1 MSRNK
6 EYIKNTILL
15 FIGKFSTQFM
25 SLLLLPLFTHF
36 LIKEDYGYIDLMQTY
51 ISLLF
56 PILTLRI
63 DSAAFRFLIE
73 ARENEKKKKQII
85 SSLLIILFY
94 AIVITLIIDIIVN
107 LYISINYNIYIVTN
121 IISIMVS
128 NLLLQ
133 ILRGFGKNKQ
143 YSIASIITG
152 SFNLITNVLLIIVFN
167 FGANS
172 ILIASIISN
181 IACALYIFVIAKIY
195 KYVTPKS
202 VKKEEIKKII
212 KYSIPMIPNHL
223 SWWVVNVSDRT
234 IISYFLGAAINGI
247 YTVSCKFSNILN
259 SVFSIFNMSWQ
270 ESASLHIDDEDKDKF
285 FTGIVNKLLLL
296 FCDISILIL
305 VFIPIFFDIA
315 IGKSYIDSYQYI
327 PILLYSNI
335 WNILISLIGGIY
347 VAKKKTEEMA
357 KTTILSAII
366 NIIIHVLLIK
376 YIGLYAACI
385 STLISYIIM
394 GIYRLI
400 DCQKY
405 VRIKLNYKKLI
416 IFTLIYLL
424 CTVSYII
431 NNLIINI
438 ITLLIVLLYLFVS
451 NYKMIKVI
459 LKKFLKGK
467 KYEKI

>member
-1 MSRNK
+1 MSKNK
-6 EYIKNTILL
+6 EYIKNTVLL

-25 SLLLLPLFTHF
+25 SLILLPLFTHF
-36 LIKEDYGYIDLMQTY
+36 LIKEDYGYIDLIQTY

-73 ARENEKKKKQII
+73 ARKKENNQKEII
-85 SSLLIILFY
+85 SSLLVILLSAII
-94 AIVITLIIDIIVN
+94 ITLVIDIIVSF
-107 LYISINYNIYIVTN
+107 YININYNIYIVIN
-121 IISIMVS
+121 IITIMIS

-133 ILRGFGKNKQ
+133 ILRGFGKNKH

-152 SFNLITNVLLIIVFN
+152 VFNLATNIFLILVIKS
-167 FGANS
+167 GASS
-172 ILIASIISN
+172 ILISSIVSN
-181 IACALYIFVIAKIY
+181 IACALYTFFIAKIY
-195 KYVTPKS
+195 KYINIKS
-202 VKKEEIKKII
+202 VSKNEIKRIL

-234 IISYFLGAAINGI
+234 IISYFLGAALNGI

-270 ESASLHIDDEDKDKF
+270 ESASLHIDDDDRDEF
-285 FTGIVNKLLLL
+285 FTGIINKLLLL
-296 FCDISILIL
+296 FCDLSILIL
-305 VFIPIFFDIA
+305 AFIPIFYDIL
-315 IGKSYIDSYQYI
+315 IGNAYIDSYKYI
-327 PILLYSNI
+327 PILLYGNL

-347 VAKKKTEEMA
+347 VAKKKTQEIA
-357 KTTILSAII
+357 KTTIISAII
-366 NIIIHVLLIK
+366 NLVIHILLIK

-405 VRIKLNYKKLI
+405 VRIKLNYKKI
-416 IFTLIYLL
+416 IMFTFIYLL
-424 CTVSYII
+424 CTISYII
-431 NNLIINI
+431 NSIMINI
-438 ITLLIVLLYLFVS
+438 ITLLIVLLYLFIS
-451 NYKMIKVI
+451 NYKIIKII

-467 KYEKI
+467 CNEKI